1 MRRPALITTI
11 FFSLGIILAHFT
23 DISFLNII
31 LLLIITSILYLIT
44 GISGVRSYLLTR
56 NFCREVTPDST
67 KRAITSNSIIAIL
80 IIQSGVFYY
89 EIRTRVFPEN
99 HILEFIGGKRKVIS
113 DIVRDPDKR
122 IDRTILECNVIEI
135 DGEKCSGRIRITVNR
150 LMVHSSEFIDKK
162 FNNHELI
169 TNNQLK
175 YGQRIKSYGYLYYP
189 DFSHIPSEF
198 DYRSWLTRRD
208 IYGVMTIYS
217 NKNIKIMGK
226 GKSNMLISKVALPIK
241 RSIEKS
247 IDKYIGGNQGA
258 FLKGIIIRQRG
269 LIPKQVQEYFKNTG
283 TIHILAVSGLHVGII
298 ATIIFMLLSIFRISR
313 MSRAII
319 TSLFLILYC
328 FIVDLQ
334 VPVIRATIMF
344 IIGMIALSCERE
356 TDMFNIIACA
366 GLFNLF
372 INPQTL
378 FDASFQ
384 MSFVAVLSIVYLYPK
399 IYPQLFG
406 LLKNRSLIKS
416 IAQLFTVSICAQMG
430 VGIITAYY
438 FFRVPIISIIA
449 NLFVIPL
456 TGLSITLGFCI
467 SVANL
472 LPFKIIAHLFAGA
485 GFVVTTITL
494 KIIELFSKI
503 PYSHFWVDKPSILF
517 IAFYFLILI
526 FLVNAKDSIK
536 ARKGLIYSVLIGLN
550 ILLWTNV
557 F

>member
-31 LLLIITSILYLIT
+31 FLLIITSILYLIT
-44 GISGVRSYLLTR
+44 GIEEKWKSGKVKGSKREEVSSTFRLLNLLT
-56 NFCREVTPDST
+56 FL
-67 KRAITSNSIIAIL
+67 L
-80 IIQSGVFYY
+80 IIQSGLFYY
-89 EIRTRVFPEN
+89 EIRTRIFPEN
-99 HILEFIGGKRKVIS
+99 HILKFIGSKRKVIS

-122 IDRTILECNVIEI
+122 QVHLVIDKTILECNVIEI
-135 DGEKCSGRIRITVNR
+135 DGEKCSGRIRITVK
-150 LMVHSSEFIDKK
+150 SKK
-162 FNNHELI
+162 RFE
-169 TNNQLK
+169 

-189 DFSHIPSEF
+189 DSPHNPSEF

-217 NKNIKIMGK
+217 NKNIKVTGK
-226 GKSNMLISKVALPIK
+226 GKSNILISKVALPIK
-241 RSIEKS
+241 RSIERS
-247 IDKYIGGNQGA
+247 IDEHIGGNQGA

-298 ATIIFMLLSIFRISR
+298 ATIIFMLLSILRIRS
-313 MSRAII
+313 MPRAII

-384 MSFVAVLSIVYLYPK
+384 MSFIAVLSIVYLYPK

-416 IAQLFTVSICAQMG
+416 IAQLFTVSLCAQMG

-472 LPFKIIAHLFAGA
+472 LPFKIITHLFAGA

-517 IAFYFLILI
+517 IVFYFLILI